1 VLFEVARG
9 ETEVSALR
17 TELGL
22 DAGYLS
28 RILAR
33 FEEAGVMLRERSPS
47 DARRQVVRAP
57 RRWPSSAACWSSLL
71 RAGRAWAAGWWSA
84 ACSSREAGYREM
96 VLWTNDV
103 LVDARRLYERAGFSL
118 REQGQH
124 RAFGAD
130 LVEQTWGLHLQ

>member
-1 VLFEVARG
+1 VAQLRCLLVEPSARG
-9 ETEVSALR
+9 
-17 TELGL
+17 
-22 DAGYLS
+22 
-28 RILAR
+28 
-33 FEEAGVMLRERSPS
+33 AGVGSRLVERCVQF
-47 DARRQVVRAP
+47 A
-57 RRWPSSAACWSSLL
+57 
-71 RAGRAWAAGWWSA
+71 
-84 ACSSREAGYREM
+84 REAGYREM